1 MDMSPDIKDLAIA
14 LAKVQAAIKP
24 ATKDATNPH
33 FKSRY
38 ADLPA
43 VWDACRK
50 ELSGN
55 GLSVVQLPAD
65 AGEGRVGLKSILLHS
80 SGQYIAC
87 EYSTRLQQDNAQGV
101 GSALT
106 YLRRYALAALVG
118 IVADEDDD
126 GNAASQPARN
136 GGSSYEPR
144 QAPQQQRP
152 AQQAAP
158 ADAPVCEVHG
168 TPMRVGKN
176 GGHFC
181 ATKLAD
187 GTWCKARSAKP
198 APATS
203 DEWDD
208 IDAAAAN
215 RFRN

>member
-1 MDMSPDIKDLAIA
+1 MAQSATIAA
-14 LAKVQAAIKP
+14 LAAALCETQFEMEGAK
-24 ATKDATNPH
+24 KDNVNPH

-38 ADLPA
+38 ADLA
-43 VWDACRK
+43 SVWNAAK
-50 ELSGN
+50 AALHKH
-55 GLSVVQLPAD
+55 GLAIVQAPEPYETGIQL
-65 AGEGRVGLKSILLHS
+65 RTVLLHK
-80 SGQYIAC
+80 SGEWIDSTIAIPA
-87 EYSTRLQQDNAQGV
+87 QQQSAQGF
-101 GSALT
+101 GSAMS
-106 YLRRYALAALVG
+106 YARRYALAAMIG

-203 DEWDD
+203 DEWDE

>member
-1 MDMSPDIKDLAIA
+1 MGMSAEIKDLAIA
-14 LAKVQAAIKP
+14 LSKVQATIKP

-43 VWDACRK
+43 VWEACRAP
-50 ELSGN
+50 LAAN
-55 GLSVVQLPAD
+55 NLSVVQMPTD

-106 YLRRYALAALVG
+106 YLRRYALAAMIG

-136 GGSSYEPR
+136 GGSSSEQPR
-144 QAPQQQRP
+144 PAQPQQQQRA
-152 AQQAAP
+152 AQQQAP
-158 ADAPVCEVHG
+158 AGAPVCATHG
-168 TPMRVGKN
+168 KAMRPGKN
-176 GGHFC
+176 GGWFC
-181 ATKLAD
+181 PTKLED
-187 GTWCKARSAKP
+187 GSWCRGLSAQD
-198 APATS
+198 APPIE
-203 DEWDD
+203 DEY
-208 IDAAAAN
+208 DAIG
-215 RFRN
+215 RN